1 MSKISLSKYN
11 TEWFLSL
18 FGCCLSLG
26 EPLEC
31 WKSMDIE
38 ACTEVLVCIGVNLG
52 DDDRAFLGKRLSND
66 FVLRGEVLAVAA
78 PRKWKSISKVQTT

>member
-1 MSKISLSKYN
+1 
-11 TEWFLSL
+11 
-18 FGCCLSLG
+18 
-26 EPLEC
+26 
-31 WKSMDIE
+31 MDIE